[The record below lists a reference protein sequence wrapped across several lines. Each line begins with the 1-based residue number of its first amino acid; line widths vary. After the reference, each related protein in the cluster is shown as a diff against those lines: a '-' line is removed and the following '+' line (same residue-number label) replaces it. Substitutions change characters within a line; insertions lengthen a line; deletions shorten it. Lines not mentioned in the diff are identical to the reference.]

1 MCEELKFGAVAGRG
15 LKATRE
21 TSTSLAVACSLDIVA
36 PAAPRLG
43 APNLAA
49 TRATLQKA
57 ELLTPITDYCS
68 PATAFLIDTLA
79 IRNTP
84 KSFVCSIAAQ
94 SNRHSP
100 ATPECTYLK
109 NFDKLEIRSI
119 LGILPSESSQSSI
132 QWCASTADCAKV
144 HSSVLGLPQVIS
156 SGNGLIQEESDL

>member
-21 TSTSLAVACSLDIVA
+21 TSTSLAVACSPDMVA

-43 APNLAA
+43 SPNLAA

-68 PATAFLIDTLA
+68 PASAFLIDTLA

-84 KSFVCSIAAQ
+84 KSFVFSIGAQ
-94 SNRHSP
+94 SSRHSSAP
-100 ATPECTYLK
+100 LIYTNVK
-109 NFDKLEIRSI
+109 IFDGLEIRSI
-119 LGILPSESSQSSI
+119 SGILPSESSQSSI

-144 HSSVLGLPQVIS
+144 HSSVLGLPQFIS